1 MSADPFEQLQQL
13 ADPLAPPDARFVAR
27 LRQRVTDALT
37 DLPTVDLP
45 ERNTT
50 VSTTPTTTTTP
61 RTTSAITPYICVSPA
76 TDALAW
82 YGNALEAV
90 ETIRYTGDDGRIGH
104 AEITIAGATVM
115 LSDEYPELEVV
126 SPTTLGGTPTTLH
139 VEVADV
145 DAVYDRVVAA
155 GARVPAPPKDEAYG
169 ARSFTMIDPFGHRWM
184 IQTPA
189 GEMQDQVEGYT
200 ITRAE

>member
-1 MSADPFEQLQQL
+1 MSTDPFDQLHQL
-13 ADPLAPPDARFVAR
+13 AEPLAPPEARFVAR
-27 LRQRVTDALT
+27 LRQRVVDALT
-37 DLPTVDLP
+37 ELPTVDLP
-45 ERNTT
+45 ERSTT
-50 VSTTPTTTTTP
+50 VSTTPTA
-61 RTTSAITPYICVSPA
+61 TSTITPYICVSPA

-82 YGNALEAV
+82 YRDALGAI

-104 AEITIAGATVM
+104 AEVLIAGANVM

-126 SPTTLGGTPTTLH
+126 SPTTLGGTPMTLH
-139 VEVADV
+139 VEVPDV
-145 DAVYDRVVAA
+145 DAVYERVVAA

-184 IQTPA
+184 IQTPS
-189 GEMQDQVEGYT
+189 GEMQDHVEGYT

>member
-1 MSADPFEQLQQL
+1 MPSD
-13 ADPLAPPDARFVAR
+13 
-27 LRQRVTDALT
+27 
-37 DLPTVDLP
+37 
-45 ERNTT
+45 
-50 VSTTPTTTTTP
+50 
-61 RTTSAITPYICVSPA
+61 
-76 TDALAW
+76 
-82 YGNALEAV
+82 AV

-126 SPTTLGGTPTTLH
+126 SPTTLGGTRRRCTSKWP
-139 VEVADV
+139 DV

-184 IQTPA
+184 IQTPT

-200 ITRAE
+200 ITRAETDRREAATASSAASASCSVPSLMTASSAAPIPWSPIAPCR

>member
-115 LSDEYPELEVV
+115 LSDEYPELEVL

-155 GARVPAPPKDEAYG
+155 RRTCPGPAQG
-169 ARSFTMIDPFGHRWM
+169 
-184 IQTPA
+184 
-189 GEMQDQVEGYT
+189 
-200 ITRAE
+200 